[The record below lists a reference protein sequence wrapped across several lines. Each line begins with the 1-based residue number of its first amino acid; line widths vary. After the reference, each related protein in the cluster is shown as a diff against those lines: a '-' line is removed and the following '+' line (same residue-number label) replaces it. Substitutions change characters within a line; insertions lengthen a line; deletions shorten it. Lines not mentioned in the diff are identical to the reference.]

1 MYPKLPINITKRYI
15 FIIHQCLVNLNS
27 FEKKIV
33 KESGN
38 IEISKIFSDPSFNIF
53 ISYIE
58 NLFNHNQL
66 KPCHARLIF
75 LFLGNNKVEQNKK
88 DKFYLFYKQN
98 KTNLIT
104 SPVFLKYFLEKDFK
118 YKIFNEKTAIN
129 YKKLNSSLDII
140 KNSLPKGLNKIIQK
154 KARYINLRNDYGC
167 INSLTIYKCY
177 DLIFLSLNNPVF
189 LIIEQI
195 IHEHTHIKFGKLIES
210 KKYEHFFDK
219 SYSVFSPFANKVRPV
234 EYLAN
239 GYFSFIAVLNL
250 YNYYLINYDS
260 IKTVFE
266 IPDRLTL
273 KKRISSLKSRIKNA
287 ELIINGIFLNNSNWK
302 NFKSEFSLDFNLD
315 MPTKTQHFKLNKE
328 FTNIQNAEIYLG
340 LNTNKISRITIP
352 ISKTSLLAQTV
363 PINNFLFSNDAFV
376 NSDTEDLESFNN
388 LYNNIGSHIN
398 SKNDQ
403 NTFVNCYI
411 GKNLKQIKKAVEN
424 DQFDTAGDFF
434 KIPNCCQEYFNKNWL
449 EIVKK
454 YKGDCVKYALKS
466 IENNKQFK
474 WQTNA
479 LAMYFDAGYTWH
491 FPCTLNCSKTIK
503 LSNERYQAL
512 KEINPKLA
520 NKLKEN
526 AKGEFRILNDN
537 NYARIGKNKSAFTSI
552 SNQGIILKSI
562 NFY

>member
-1 MYPKLPINITKRYI
+1 MYSKLPINIKKRYI
-15 FIIHQCLVNLNS
+15 FIIHQCLINLSS
-27 FEKKIV
+27 FDKILI

-38 IEISKIFSDPSFNIF
+38 IEISKMFSDPSFNIF

-58 NLFNHNQL
+58 NLLNRNQL
-66 KPCHARLIF
+66 KSVHARLIF
-75 LFLGNNKVEQNKK
+75 LFLGNSKFDHNRK
-88 DKFYLFYKQN
+88 DKFVLFYNKN

-104 SPVFLKYFLEKDFK
+104 DPAFLKYFLESEFK
-118 YKIFNEKTAIN
+118 NKIFNEKTSVN
-129 YKKLNSSLDII
+129 FEKLNSSLEII
-140 KNSLPKGLNKIIQK
+140 KTTLPIGLNKIIEK
-154 KARYINLRNDYGC
+154 NVRYINLHNDYGC

-210 KKYEHFFDK
+210 KRYEHIFDK
-219 SYSVFSPFANKVRPV
+219 PYSVFSPFANKVRPV

-260 IKTVFE
+260 IKTLFE
-266 IPDRLTL
+266 IPNRLTL
-273 KKRISSLKSRIKNA
+273 KNRISSLKSRIKNA
-287 ELIINGIFLNNSNWK
+287 ELILNGIFLNNTNWK
-302 NFKSEFSLDFNLD
+302 NIKSEFSFNFNLE
-315 MPTKTQHFKLNKE
+315 MPTKSKHFKLNNE
-328 FTNIQNAEIYLG
+328 FNSIENAEIYLG

-352 ISKTSLLAQTV
+352 ISKTGLLAQVV
-363 PINNFLFSNDAFV
+363 PINKFLFSNDAFV
-376 NSDTEDLESFNN
+376 NSDNEDLESFNN
-388 LYNNIGSHIN
+388 LHKNIGSHIN

-411 GKNLKQIKKAVEN
+411 GKSLKQIKNAVEN
-424 DQFDTAGDFF
+424 DQFDTAGYYF
-434 KIPNCCQEYFNKNWL
+434 KIPNCCQEYFKKNWE

-466 IENNKQFK
+466 LDNNKHFK

-503 LSNERYQAL
+503 LSNERYYAL
-512 KEINPKLA
+512 KKINPKLA
-520 NKLKEN
+520 KKLKEN
-526 AKGEFRILNDN
+526 AKGEFWILNDN
-537 NYARIGKNKSAFTSI
+537 NYAKIGKNEIVYTS
-552 SNQGIILKSI
+552 NLNKGNILKSI
-562 NFY
+562 TFY